1 MAWPRWY
8 HITLTIH
15 SHLHARTHMQNDA
28 HRRLLTAVYVSW
40 TEASGYNVQLLTRPH
55 QHNFYGYH
63 TPHKLTTITQTAC
76 SKRNKGRITKHPV
89 TNKDVTPQVCSCETQ
104 LMKKPTLPTQPPPTN
119 VGTSAKCV
127 SVFLGNTSTL
137 QQVNSAYVIMFWDNT
152 APPHKRRIAG
162 EVKTKIWKVAVA
174 ENERCKTSVNTWWWV
189 DQLLWERIIISFA
202 VNFSTGYPILLSR
215 G

>member
-1 MAWPRWY
+1 MHSVTYSTTMAWPRWY

-55 QHNFYGYH
+55 QHHFYGYH

-89 TNKDVTPQVCSCETQ
+89 TNKDVDTPGLQ
-104 LMKKPTLPTQPPPTN
+104 LWNSTDEKTN
-119 VGTSAKCV
+119 T
-127 SVFLGNTSTL
+127 THST
-137 QQVNSAYVIMFWDNT
+137 T
-152 APPHKRRIAG
+152 AHKRRNICKMCKRVFG
-162 EVKTKIWKVAVA
+162 EYQHFT
-174 ENERCKTSVNTWWWV
+174 TS
-189 DQLLWERIIISFA
+189 
-202 VNFSTGYPILLSR
+202 
-215 G
+215 

>member
-63 TPHKLTTITQTAC
+63 TPHKLTTIIAA
-76 SKRNKGRITKHPV
+76 RITKHPV

-104 LMKKPTLPTQPPPTN
+104 LMKKPTYPLNHRPQTYIVVVMLTKLGLQYEFTQ
-119 VGTSAKCV
+119 V
-127 SVFLGNTSTL
+127 L
-137 QQVNSAYVIMFWDNT
+137 
-152 APPHKRRIAG
+152 HKEENNNCEYLIA
-162 EVKTKIWKVAVA
+162 WK
-174 ENERCKTSVNTWWWV
+174 K
-189 DQLLWERIIISFA
+189 
-202 VNFSTGYPILLSR
+202 
-215 G
+215 